1 MHLSVVNFNRGNM
14 DCQENSF
21 KKQLSSHTGRK
32 KKAMS
37 GERKH
42 ALKIA
47 KQ

>member
-32 KKAMS
+32 KKSNVRGKKACF
-37 GERKH
+37 EDC
-42 ALKIA
+42 
-47 KQ
+47 